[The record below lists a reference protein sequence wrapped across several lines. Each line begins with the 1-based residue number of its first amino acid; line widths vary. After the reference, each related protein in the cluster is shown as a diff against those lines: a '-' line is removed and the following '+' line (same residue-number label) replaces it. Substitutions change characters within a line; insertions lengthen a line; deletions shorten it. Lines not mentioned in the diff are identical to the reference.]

1 MYYKSSYTSP
11 LGQMTIVSN
20 DQAINGLWFSDQRY
34 FGGKYDL
41 QAIIEGET
49 QVTKQVK
56 NWLDAYFAGE
66 NPTLDPNILDP
77 EVTSYRKKILNALIN
92 VPYGQTTSYKE
103 LADKVALNTPG
114 KKGSARAAG
123 GAVGHNP
130 ISILI
135 PCHRVVATNGAL
147 TGYAGGIDRKIA
159 LLALEGFDQ
168 SKLDNHQV

>member
-11 LGQMTIVSN
+11 LGQMTIVN
-20 DQAINGLWFSDQRY
+20 DEHAIKGLWFSDQRY

-41 QAIIEGET
+41 QTMIEGET
-49 QVTKQVK
+49 PVTKQVK

-77 EVTSYRKKILNALIN
+77 EVTPYRKQILDALIH

>member
-1 MYYKSSYTSP
+1 MYYKSTYESP
-11 LGQMTIVSN
+11 LGQIVIVSDDETIKGVWFA
-20 DQAINGLWFSDQRY
+20 DQKY
-34 FGGKYDL
+34 FASNYDL
-41 QAIIEGET
+41 DTAIDQET
-49 QVTKQVK
+49 PVISQTKS
-56 NWLDAYFAGE
+56 WLDAYFAGE

-77 EVTSYRKKILNALIN
+77 EVTPYRKEILNALIN

-114 KKGSARAAG
+114 KRGSARAAG

-159 LLALEGFDQ
+159 LLALEGIDQ
-168 SKLDNHQV
+168 SKLDNHKV

>member
-11 LGQMTIVSN
+11 LGQMTIVSDDKTIKGVWFA
-20 DQAINGLWFSDQRY
+20 DQKY
-34 FGGKYDL
+34 FGSQYIM
-41 QAIIEGET
+41 QTMAAAET
-49 QVTKQVK
+49 PVIMQVK

-66 NPTLDPNILDP
+66 NPTLDPKILDP
-77 EVTSYRKKILNALIN
+77 EVTPYRKEILNALIH

-103 LADKVALNTPG
+103 LADQVALNTPG
-114 KKGSARAAG
+114 KRGSARAAG

-159 LLALEGFDQ
+159 LLALEGIDQ
-168 SKLDNHQV
+168 SKLDNHKV

>member
-1 MYYKSSYTSP
+1 MYYKSIYPSP
-11 LGQMTIVSN
+11 LGQIAIVSN
-20 DQAINGLWFSDQRY
+20 DQAIKGLWFSDQRY

-41 QAIIEGET
+41 QTMVEGET
-49 QVTKQVK
+49 PVTKKVK

-77 EVTSYRKKILNALIN
+77 EVTSYRKQILNALIN

-103 LADKVALNTPG
+103 LADQVALNTPG

-159 LLALEGFDQ
+159 LLALEDIDK
-168 SKLDNHQV
+168 SNLDNHQV

>member
-20 DQAINGLWFSDQRY
+20 DQAIKGLWFSDQRY

-41 QAIIEGET
+41 QTMVEGET
-49 QVTKQVK
+49 PVTKQVK

-66 NPTLDPNILDP
+66 KPTLDPNILDP

-159 LLALEGFDQ
+159 LLALEGIDQ
-168 SKLDNHQV
+168 SKLDNHKV

>member
-1 MYYKSSYTSP
+1 MYYKSTYPSP
-11 LGQMTIVSN
+11 LGQIAIVSDDKTIKGVWFA
-20 DQAINGLWFSDQRY
+20 DQKY
-34 FGGKYDL
+34 FGSQYDM
-41 QAIIEGET
+41 QTMTAAET
-49 QVTKQVK
+49 PVIKQVK

-66 NPTLDPNILDP
+66 NPTLNPTILEP
-77 EVTSYRKKILNALIN
+77 EVTPYRKQILNALIN

-114 KKGSARAAG
+114 KRGSARAAG

-147 TGYAGGIDRKIA
+147 TGYAGGIDRKIV
-159 LLALEGFDQ
+159 LLALEGFDK
-168 SKLDNHQV
+168 SKLYNHQV

>member
-11 LGQMTIVSN
+11 LGQIAIVSDDKTIKGVWFA
-20 DQAINGLWFSDQRY
+20 DQKY
-34 FGGKYDL
+34 FGGQYVM
-41 QAIIEGET
+41 QTMAVAET
-49 QVTKQVK
+49 PVIMQVK

-66 NPTLDPNILDP
+66 NPTLDPKILDP
-77 EVTSYRKKILNALIN
+77 EVTPYRKQILNVLIH
-92 VPYGQTTSYKE
+92 VPYGKTTSYKE

-114 KKGSARAAG
+114 KRGSARAAG

-168 SKLDNHQV
+168 SKLYNHQV

>member
-11 LGQMTIVSN
+11 LGQMTIVN
-20 DQAINGLWFSDQRY
+20 DEHAIKGLWFSDQRY

-41 QAIIEGET
+41 QTMIEGET
-49 QVTKQVK
+49 PVTKQVK

-66 NPTLDPNILDP
+66 NPTLDPNILAP
-77 EVTSYRKKILNALIN
+77 EVTSYRKQILNALIN
-92 VPYGQTTSYKE
+92 LPYGQTTSYKE
-103 LADKVALNTPG
+103 LADKVALNTLG
-114 KKGSARAAG
+114 KRGSARAAG

>member
-1 MYYKSSYTSP
+1 MYYKSTYQSP
-11 LGQMTIVSN
+11 LGQITIVS
-20 DQAINGLWFSDQRY
+20 DEQTIKGLWFADQKH
-34 FGGKYDL
+34 FGSQYDL
-41 QAIIEGET
+41 QTMTVAET
-49 QVTKQVK
+49 PVIMQVK

-66 NPTLDPNILDP
+66 NPILDP
-77 EVTSYRKKILNALIN
+77 TILAPEATPYRQQILNALMN

-103 LADKVALNTPG
+103 LADKVASNTPG
-114 KKGSARAAG
+114 KRGSARAAG

-135 PCHRVVATNGAL
+135 PCHRIVATNGAL

>member
-1 MYYKSSYTSP
+1 MYYKSTYESP
-11 LGQMTIVSN
+11 LGQIVIVSDDETIKGVWFA
-20 DQAINGLWFSDQRY
+20 DQKY
-34 FGGKYDL
+34 FASNYDL
-41 QAIIEGET
+41 DTAIDQET
-49 QVTKQVK
+49 PVISQTKS
-56 NWLDAYFAGE
+56 WLDAYFAGE
-66 NPTLDPNILDP
+66 NPPVDTSILNP
-77 EVTSYRKKILNALIN
+77 EVTPYRQQVLDALLN
-92 VPYGQTTSYKE
+92 VPYGQTISYQE
-103 LADKVALNTPG
+103 IADQVAINTPG
-114 KKGSARAAG
+114 KRGSARAAG

>member
-11 LGQMTIVSN
+11 LGQIAIVSDDKAIKGVWFA
-20 DQAINGLWFSDQRY
+20 DQKY
-34 FGGKYDL
+34 FGSQYIM
-41 QAIIEGET
+41 QTMVAAET
-49 QVTKQVK
+49 PVIMQVK

-77 EVTSYRKKILNALIN
+77 EVTPYRKQILNALIH

-103 LADKVALNTPG
+103 LADKVALTTPG
-114 KKGSARAAG
+114 KRGSARAAG

-159 LLALEGFDQ
+159 LLALEGFDK
-168 SKLDNHQV
+168 SKLGNYQV